1 MDMGVFPIAASPTK
15 ALSLSLS
22 LSLFFF
28 SVRLSLRPWVFSLV
42 REAPD
47 GLMMTA
53 SVYFF

>member
-15 ALSLSLS
+15 ALSPSLS
-22 LSLFFF
+22 LSLFF